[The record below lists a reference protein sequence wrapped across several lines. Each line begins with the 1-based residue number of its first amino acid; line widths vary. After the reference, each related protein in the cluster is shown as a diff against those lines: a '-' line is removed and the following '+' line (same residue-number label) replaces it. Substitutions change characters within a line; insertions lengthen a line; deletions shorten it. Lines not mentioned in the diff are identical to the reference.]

1 MIAQLKTELYQIL
14 KEDLSYNVTDNPYGE
29 ETKSFPYVLLTL
41 QDTYRDKRKDA
52 YFYRIKFKIDIFSDY
67 SGEKKIFDMEQEI
80 FENIEKLYN
89 NEFVTYIRE
98 SGFRIMDDKSTGVM
112 RKHGI
117 ITYTIYSTGG
127 IEEQWSI

>member
-1 MIAQLKTELYQIL
+1 MISQLKTQLYQIL
-14 KEDLSYNVTDNPYGE
+14 KENLSYNVTDNPYGE

-41 QDTYRDKRKDA
+41 QNTYRDKRKDV

-67 SGEKKIFDMEQEI
+67 NGEKEILDMEQAI
-80 FENIEKLYN
+80 FDEMQDLYY
-89 NEFVTYIRE
+89 NEFVTYFRE
-98 SGFRIMDDKSTGVM
+98 SGFHIIDDKSTGVV

-127 IEEQWSI
+127 IEE